1 MTGWTAGG
9 AKSSPV
15 PDRCNPLQER
25 LSIVSDRLR
34 VALVQLNSGSDKTV
48 NLAKIDRFVG
58 EAADTGARLVALP
71 EYVTYLGPKEGFA
84 DAAEPIPGPTT
95 ERFANL
101 ARRHGIYLLG
111 GSIHEQTDL
120 PDRYFNTS
128 TLFDPNGELIAAYR
142 KVHLFDVR
150 IGDNV
155 VAAESEHIVAGDE
168 PVTAEVD
175 GHRVGFSI
183 CYDLRFPE
191 LYRSLAVAGAEIL
204 FVPAAF
210 TLYTGK
216 DHWHLLLRARA
227 VENQCFVLAPGQVGA
242 HEPNA
247 RCYGHSLIIDP
258 WGTVL
263 ADAPDREAVVVA
275 DLDFADL
282 RRVRDELPSLAN
294 RQPAAYERQL
304 VAV

>member
-1 MTGWTAGG
+1 
-9 AKSSPV
+9 
-15 PDRCNPLQER
+15 
-25 LSIVSDRLR
+25 VSDRLR
-34 VALVQLNSGSDKTV
+34 VALVQLNAGSDKNA
-48 NLAKIDRFVG
+48 NLARIERYVG
-58 EAADTGARLVALP
+58 EAADAGARLVALP

-84 DAAEPIPGPTT
+84 EAAEPIPGPTT
-95 ERFANL
+95 ERFSRL
-101 ARRHGIYLLG
+101 ARKHGIYLLG
-111 GSIHEQTDL
+111 GSIHEQSGE
-120 PDRYFNTS
+120 PDKYFNTS
-128 TLFDPNGELIAAYR
+128 TLFDPYGELIAAYR
-142 KVHLFDVR
+142 KIHLFDVR

-155 VAAESEHIVAGDE
+155 VAAESERIVAGEE

-227 VENQCFVLAPGQVGA
+227 VENQCFVLAPDQIGP

-247 RCYGHSLIIDP
+247 RSYGHSLVVDP

-282 RRVRDELPSLAN
+282 RRVREEVPSLAN
-294 RQPAAYERQL
+294 RRPAAYERQA

>member
-1 MTGWTAGG
+1 
-9 AKSSPV
+9 
-15 PDRCNPLQER
+15 
-25 LSIVSDRLR
+25 VSDRLR
-34 VALVQLNSGSDKTV
+34 VALVQLNSGSDKNA
-48 NLAKIDRFVG
+48 NLAKIDHFVD
-58 EAADTGARLVALP
+58 EAAATGARLVALP

-84 DAAEPIPGPTT
+84 EAAEPIPGPTT
-95 ERFANL
+95 ERFADL

-111 GSIHEQTDL
+111 GSIHEQSGT
-120 PDRYFNTS
+120 PDKYFNTS
-128 TLFDPNGELIAAYR
+128 TLFDPSGELVAAYR
-142 KVHLFDVR
+142 KIHLFDVH
-150 IGDNV
+150 IGDTV
-155 VAAESEHIVAGDE
+155 VAAESERIEAGE
-168 PVTAEVD
+168 EQVTAEVD
-175 GHRVGFSI
+175 GHTVGFSI

-191 LYRSLAVAGAEIL
+191 LYRALAVAGAEIL

-227 VENQCFVLAPGQVGA
+227 VENQCFVLAPGQVGP

-247 RCYGHSLIIDP
+247 RSYGHSLVVDP

-275 DLDFADL
+275 DLDFSDL
-282 RRVRDELPSLAN
+282 RRVREELPSLAN
-294 RQPAAYERQL
+294 RRPAAYERQL